1 MSFAGE
7 MRSELEAGLKA
18 LGDPSVPPAK
28 LPAFRTFTAEPEPR
42 EMIAVDGSYNFLL
55 NLSSWWLA
63 LVSVGMLR
71 YRFREGEYRRQE
83 HRLAQRVFGVST
95 WEPTVGTQD
104 ALHRSLFE
112 FTRGRSDQH
121 REMVNEYRR
130 FIEGELAV
138 NAADEERDRIVAID
152 GALAAFPKEF
162 DVLPRLVRVCEAH
175 GHVLVGISKDSQL
188 HAFGQVQT
196 DEDFLQRCQTALEKD
211 AIAYVQAPPE
221 AEAAQKG
228 LLYGDVYYVRFH
240 ARSPKWFRVDVGT
253 WRDEPEAV
261 FRQVAPYCRSLIAIG
276 YPLPLFEAHRMAV
289 TVRQLREVHRE
300 AVLRVAAE
308 MGIDIR
314 QVLDGLT
321 GIEGKRRG
329 AFHEYLDRV
338 TRGMR

>member
-18 LGDPSVPPAK
+18 HGEPSVPPEK
-28 LPAFRTFTAEPEPR
+28 LPAFRTFTADPDPR

-63 LVSVGMLR
+63 LVSVGLLR
-71 YRFREGEYRRQE
+71 YRFREDEYHRQE
-83 HRLAQRVFGVST
+83 HRLVQRVFGVST
-95 WEPTVGTQD
+95 WEPTVEQQD

-121 REMVNEYRR
+121 REIVNEYRR
-130 FIEGELAV
+130 FVEGELAV
-138 NAADEERDRIVAID
+138 NVADAERERIVAID

-162 DVLPRLVRVCEAH
+162 DVMPRLLRVCEAR
-175 GHVLVGISKDSQL
+175 GHILVGISKDSNL
-188 HAFGQVQT
+188 HGFGQVLT
-196 DEDFLQRCQTALEKD
+196 DEDFLLRCQGALDRE
-211 AIAYVQAPPE
+211 AIAYVRAPPE
-221 AEAAQKG
+221 AETAQKG

-240 ARSPKWFRVDVGT
+240 PRAPKWFRVDVGT

-261 FRQVAPYCRSLIAIG
+261 FRQVASYCRSLIAIG

-289 TVRQLREVHRE
+289 TVRQLRAVHQEALLRE
-300 AVLRVAAE
+300 AAR
-308 MGIDIR
+308 MGMDIR

-321 GIEGKRRG
+321 GIEGRKRG

-338 TRGMR
+338 TRGLR